1 MNRSNCLCGLCCLS
15 FLMLAGCQPL
25 WGSLSGRTATST
37 PVLTETPT
45 SSPAPATQTPVILI
59 PSPLPTEPLPPSQ
72 TPIPTLAAPTLALQV
87 FFPTARPTTSAELR
101 PPLYPTPWAIGPYD
115 HFYFARPIAA
125 NYPSEPI
132 GDYRYGGT
140 IFAPG
145 AIHTGVDIPAPRYTP
160 VLAAG
165 PGMVVWAGVGLFNGS
180 QYALNDPYGNAVV
193 IRHDFGYLGQPL
205 YTVYAHM
212 SEIKVVVG
220 QWLNV
225 GEELGTVGSTGNA
238 DGPHLHFEVRLGTND
253 FYSTRNPE
261 LWLAPPQGWG
271 VLVGRLMN
279 SQKVPL
285 ATFPVYVRS
294 VETNQPWTV
303 WTYADSIVNSDAYYH
318 ENMVLSDLPAGAY
331 EINIPYAGY
340 TNKVVLQIL
349 PGQVTYFTFQGFLGF
364 NFDLPAAPALDLTET
379 PTP

>member
-1 MNRSNCLCGLCCLS
+1 MKRSILLRGLCLLS
-15 FLMLAGCQPL
+15 LLILAGCQPL
-25 WGSLSGRTATST
+25 WGNPPGQSPTSFPLPSG
-37 PVLTETPT
+37 TPT
-45 SSPAPATQTPVILI
+45 SFPAPATQTPVILI
-59 PSPLPTEPLPPSQ
+59 SSPLPAPRPTPSQTPLPPS
-72 TPIPTLAAPTLALQV
+72 PVPTLTIQL
-87 FFPTARPTTSAELR
+87 FFPTPASTTSAELR

-145 AIHTGVDIPAPRYTP
+145 VIHTGIDIPAPRFTP

-165 PGMVVWAGVGLFNGS
+165 PGTVVWAGVGLFNGS
-180 QYALNDPYGNAVV
+180 LYAPNDPYGNAVV

-212 SEIKVVVG
+212 SEVKVVVG

-225 GEELGTVGSTGNA
+225 GDELGTVGSTGNA
-238 DGPHLHFEVRLGTND
+238 DGPHLHFEVRIGSND

-279 SQKVPL
+279 TQKIPL
-285 ATFPVYVRS
+285 ASFPVYVRS
-294 VETNQPWTV
+294 VQTNQPWTV
-303 WTYADSIVNSDAYYH
+303 MTYGPSIVNSDPYYH

-331 EINIPYAGY
+331 EINVPYEGY
-340 TNKVVLQIL
+340 PNKVVLQIL
-349 PGQVTYFTFQGFLGF
+349 PGQVTYFSFQGFLGF
-364 NFDLPAAPALDLTET
+364 NFDLPATSGLALTAT

>member
-1 MNRSNCLCGLCCLS
+1 
-15 FLMLAGCQPL
+15 
-25 WGSLSGRTATST
+25 
-37 PVLTETPT
+37 
-45 SSPAPATQTPVILI
+45 
-59 PSPLPTEPLPPSQ
+59 LPTEPLPPSQ